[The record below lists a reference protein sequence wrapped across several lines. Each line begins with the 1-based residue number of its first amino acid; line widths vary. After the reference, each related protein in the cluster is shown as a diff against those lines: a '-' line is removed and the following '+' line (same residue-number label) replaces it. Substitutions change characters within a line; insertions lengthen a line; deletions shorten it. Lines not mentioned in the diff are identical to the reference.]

1 MPLFSQLGERYSIAM
16 DLSICPHCI
25 IWKRQAS
32 LRNRNL
38 KATGLLLLEL
48 YNLLLMTL
56 KRPSIS
62 FIPDCI
68 SAPMISR
75 TYFLDMHLLA
85 FVLYN
90 MRFDQAGRR
99 SIEEIMKLLPGPHV
113 DLKRVRGASSYSSLD
128 ANPVFQSNLD

>member
-56 KRPSIS
+56 KRPINVSHLYLS
-62 FIPDCI
+62 CSSIPDCI

-90 MRFDQAGRR
+90 MRFDQAGRFFF
-99 SIEEIMKLLPGPHV
+99 L
-113 DLKRVRGASSYSSLD
+113 
-128 ANPVFQSNLD
+128 